1 MKNDPDQIMNLSQE
15 SSARRCRA
23 LPPQSAHSHV
33 SPPPSRFTPH
43 ASRLTPHASRITPY
57 VCLAL
62 AALLLAGCVAP
73 IGADRVSTRR
83 AYDQVDAN
91 ALRTGKPS
99 AQTVSLLHRYELSPL
114 AARHPDQAVR
124 LLHQKAL
131 VTGDRDLLF
140 ALAELS
146 YVAGEDIRRSVKPWD
161 PRDARDYYL
170 GSAVYAWLYLFGEG
184 KDAQPGA
191 FDRRYREAC
200 DFYNYGLG
208 LALTGRRSTNAIVH
222 LESGHRRLPVGEIQV
237 SLSPTGFAS
246 KLGSF
251 DRLLLTD
258 KFRVRGLSVRNRDAG
273 VGTPLICVGPF
284 NPDVEVRLSA
294 PATVLLRAPR
304 SLAEL
309 AAGQSSCALEVYSS
323 LETATVAIGGAQ
335 VPLEND
341 LTTYRAYTLNQAFL
355 WNLGMMQFL
364 SPGEHVR
371 SQLVLSQPY
380 VPGRIPVVFV
390 HGTFSSPITWAE
402 MINSLTADPEL
413 RRRYQL
419 WNFIYSSGNPLPI
432 SVAELRDALT
442 AMVHKLDPDGKGP
455 ALRQMVVIG
464 HSQGGLL
471 THFATIETG
480 DRVWNGLSTERFEDV
495 KMSEAERERLR
506 HMLFL
511 EPLPFVSRV
520 VFISTPHRG
529 SYLAGGFARRWARR
543 LMSLPGDVVSRGTE
557 TIQLAKG
564 SAMEKFFHGRIPTS
578 LDSMSPKNPLLLTLA
593 DIPVAPGVKAHSII
607 SVEGNGDYYKG
618 RDGVV
623 AYQSAHVDYVESEF
637 IVRSYHTCLNQP
649 ATIAEVRRILHEHLK
664 AQPASEAMPPDPS
677 RSQK

>member
-1 MKNDPDQIMNLSQE
+1 MKIVQKPG
-15 SSARRCRA
+15 AGRA
-23 LPPQSAHSHV
+23 GILRSQSAHSFIAHHFPEPPLPFTFHASRFTHHV
-33 SPPPSRFTPH
+33 SRFTPH
-43 ASRLTPHASRITPY
+43 VSL
-57 VCLAL
+57 CLAL

-73 IGADRVSTRR
+73 IGADRVSTRL

-91 ALRTGKPS
+91 ALRTGKSS
-99 AQTVSLLHRYELSPL
+99 AATASLLHRYELGPL

-131 VTGDRDLLF
+131 DTGERDLLF

-146 YVAGEDIRRSVKPWD
+146 YVAGEDIRHSVTPWD
-161 PRDARDYYL
+161 QRDARDYYL

-184 KDAQPGA
+184 KDPQPTA
-191 FDRRYREAC
+191 YQRRFREAC

-208 LALTGRRSTNAIVH
+208 LALLEGRRSTNAIVQ
-222 LESGHRRLPVGEIQV
+222 LESGLRRLPVGAIQV

-246 KLGSF
+246 KLASF
-251 DRLLLTD
+251 DQILLAD
-258 KFRVRGLSVRNRDAG
+258 KFRVRGLSARNRDAG

-284 NPDVEVRLSA
+284 NPEVEVRLSA
-294 PATVLLRAPR
+294 PATLLLRAPG

-309 AAGQSSCALEVYSS
+309 AAGRSACALEVYSS
-323 LETATVAIGGAQ
+323 LDNATVAIGSAQ

-341 LTTYRAYTLNQAFL
+341 LTTYRAYTLNQAFI
-355 WNLGMMQFL
+355 WSLGMMQFL

-371 SQLVLSQPY
+371 SQLILSQPY

-390 HGTFSSPITWAE
+390 HGTFSSPVTWAE

-419 WNFIYSSGNPLPI
+419 WNYVYSSGNPLPI
-432 SVAELRDALT
+432 SVGELRDALT
-442 AMVHKLDPDGKGP
+442 AMVQKLDPEGKDP
-455 ALRQMVVIG
+455 ALRQMVIIG

-471 THFATIETG
+471 THCAAIDTG
-480 DRVWNGLSTERFEDV
+480 DRIWNALRTERFEDV

-543 LMSLPGDVVSRGTE
+543 LMSLPGDVAARGRE

-564 SAMEKFFHGRIPTS
+564 SSMEKFFHGRMPTS
-578 LDSMSPKNPLLLTLA
+578 LDSMSPKNPLLPILA
-593 DIPVAPGVKAHSII
+593 EIPVAPGVKAHSII
-607 SVEGNGDYYKG
+607 AVQGDGDYHKG
-618 RDGVV
+618 RDGIV

-637 IVRSYHTCLNQP
+637 IVRSYHSCLNQP
-649 ATIAEVRRILHEHLK
+649 ATIEEVRRILHEHLDQSVK
-664 AQPASEAMPPDPS
+664 
-677 RSQK
+677 

>member
-1 MKNDPDQIMNLSQE
+1 MNPSQT
-15 SSARRCRA
+15 SSAMCNWA
-23 LPPQSAHSHV
+23 LPSQPGHSASTHHV
-33 SPPPSRFTPH
+33 PPPPSRITH
-43 ASRLTPHASRITPY
+43 QASRITPY

-62 AALLLAGCVAP
+62 AALLLAGCMTP
-73 IGADRVSTRR
+73 IGADRVSTRQ

-99 AQTVSLLHRYELSPL
+99 ARTVSLLHRYELGPL

-131 VTGDRDLLF
+131 DTGERDLLF

-146 YVAGEDIRRSVKPWD
+146 YVAGEDIRRSVTPWD

-184 KDAQPGA
+184 QDPQPSA
-191 FDRRYREAC
+191 YQRRFREAC

-222 LESGHRRLPVGEIQV
+222 LESGPRRLPVGEIQV

-251 DRLLLTD
+251 DQLLLAD

-273 VGTPLICVGPF
+273 VGTPLICVGPL
-284 NPDVEVRLSA
+284 NPEFEIRQSS
-294 PATVLLRAPR
+294 PATVVLRAPH

-309 AAGQSSCALEVYSS
+309 ASGQSTCALEVYSS
-323 LETATVAIGGAQ
+323 LGNATVEIGGAQ

-341 LTTYRAYTLNQAFL
+341 LTTYRAYTLNQATL

-364 SPGEHVR
+364 SPGQHVH

-402 MINSLTADPEL
+402 MMNSLTADPEF

-419 WNFIYSSGNPLPI
+419 WNFLYSSGNPLAI
-432 SVAELRDALT
+432 SIGELRDALT
-442 AMVHKLDPDGKGP
+442 AMVQKLDPDGKDP

-471 THFATIETG
+471 THCAVIETD
-480 DRVWNGLSTERFEDV
+480 DRIWNGLSTVRFEDM

-506 HMLFL
+506 RLLFL
-511 EPLPFVSRV
+511 KPLPFVSRV
-520 VFISTPHRG
+520 VFICTPHRG

-543 LMSLPGDVVSRGTE
+543 LMSLPSNVVSRSLE
-557 TIQLAKG
+557 TVQLAKG
-564 SAMEKFFHGRIPTS
+564 SSMEKFFRGRMPTS
-578 LDSMSPKNPLLLTLA
+578 LDGMSPKNPLLLTLA

-607 SVEGNGDYYKG
+607 AVQGDGDYHKG

-637 IVRSYHTCLNQP
+637 IVRSYHSCLNQP
-649 ATIAEVRRILHEHLK
+649 GTIEEVRRILHEHLK
-664 AQPASEAMPPDPS
+664 ELPANETQRREPS
-677 RSQK
+677 SSQK

>member
-1 MKNDPDQIMNLSQE
+1 
-15 SSARRCRA
+15 
-23 LPPQSAHSHV
+23 
-33 SPPPSRFTPH
+33 
-43 ASRLTPHASRITPY
+43 
-57 VCLAL
+57 
-62 AALLLAGCVAP
+62 
-73 IGADRVSTRR
+73 VSTRL

-99 AQTVSLLHRYELSPL
+99 AQTVSLLHRHGLSPL

-131 VTGDRDLLF
+131 DTGERDLLF

-184 KDAQPGA
+184 KDPQPTA
-191 FDRRYREAC
+191 YQRRFREAC

-208 LALTGRRSTNAIVH
+208 LALLEERRSTNAIVH
-222 LESGHRRLPVGEIQV
+222 LESGPRRLPVGEIQV

-251 DRLLLTD
+251 DQLLLAD
-258 KFRVRGLSVRNRDAG
+258 KFRVRGLSARNRDAG

-284 NPDVEVRLSA
+284 NPEVEVRLSA
-294 PATVLLRAPR
+294 PATLLLRAPG
-304 SLAEL
+304 SLTEL

-323 LETATVAIGGAQ
+323 LDNDTVAIGSAQ

-355 WNLGMMQFL
+355 WNLGRMQFL

-402 MINSLTADPEL
+402 TINSLTADPEL

-419 WNFIYSSGNPLPI
+419 WNYVYSSGNPLAI
-432 SVAELRDALT
+432 SVGELRDALT
-442 AMVHKLDPDGKGP
+442 AMVKKLDPEGKDP

-471 THFATIETG
+471 THCTAVETD
-480 DRVWNGLSTERFEDV
+480 DRIWNGLSTERFEDM
-495 KMSEAERERLR
+495 KMSEAERDRLR
-506 HMLFL
+506 HLLFFK
-511 EPLPFVSRV
+511 PLPFVSRV

-543 LMSLPGDVVSRGTE
+543 LMSLPSNVVSRGLE
-557 TIQLAKG
+557 TVQLAKG
-564 SAMEKFFHGRIPTS
+564 TRMEKFFQGRMPTS
-578 LDSMSPKNPLLLTLA
+578 LDGMSPKNPLLLTLA
-593 DIPVAPGVKAHSII
+593 EIPVVPGVKAHSII
-607 SVEGNGDYYKG
+607 AVQGDGDCHKG

-637 IVRSYHTCLNQP
+637 IVRSYHSCLNQP
-649 ATIAEVRRILHEHLK
+649 ATIEEVRRILHEHLK
-664 AQPASEAMPPDPS
+664 QLPASETLPPDSP
-677 RSQK
+677 RNQK

>member
-1 MKNDPDQIMNLSQE
+1 MKIPQE
-15 SSARRCRA
+15 PRA
-23 LPPQSAHSHV
+23 GRGWTLPSQSAHSRSTHHV
-33 SPPPSRFTPH
+33 PPPPSRSTFHVSRFTPH
-43 ASRLTPHASRITPY
+43 VSF
-57 VCLAL
+57 CLAL

-73 IGADRVSTRR
+73 IGADRVSTRL

-99 AQTVSLLHRYELSPL
+99 AATASLLHRYELDPL

-131 VTGDRDLLF
+131 DTGDRDLLF

-146 YVAGEDIRRSVKPWD
+146 YVAGEDIRRSVTPWD

-184 KDAQPGA
+184 KDPQPNA
-191 FDRRYREAC
+191 FQRRFREAC

-222 LESGHRRLPVGEIQV
+222 LESGPRRLPVGEIQV
-237 SLSPTGFAS
+237 SLSPTGFAP

-251 DRLLLTD
+251 DQLLLAD
-258 KFRVRGLSVRNRDAG
+258 KFRVRGLSVRNRAAG
-273 VGTPLICVGPF
+273 VGTPLICVGPL
-284 NPDVEVRLSA
+284 NPEVEIRLSA

-304 SLAEL
+304 SLTEL
-309 AAGQSSCALEVYSS
+309 AGGHSSCALELYSS
-323 LETATVAIGGAQ
+323 LDIDTAAIGSAQ

-341 LTTYRAYTLNQAFL
+341 LTTYRAYTLNQAFI

-364 SPGEHVR
+364 SPGEHLR
-371 SQLVLSQPY
+371 SQLILSQPY
-380 VPGRIPVVFV
+380 VPGHIPVVFV

-402 MINSLTADPEL
+402 MINSLTADREL
-413 RRRYQL
+413 RRHYQL

-432 SVAELRDALT
+432 SVGELRETLT
-442 AMVHKLDPDGKGP
+442 AMVQKLDPEGKDP
-455 ALRQMVVIG
+455 ALRQMVIIG

-471 THFATIETG
+471 THCTAIDTG
-480 DRVWNGLSTERFEDV
+480 DRIWKGLRSERFEDV

-506 HMLFL
+506 RLLFL
-511 EPLPFVSRV
+511 KPLPFVSRV
-520 VFISTPHRG
+520 VFICTPHRG

-543 LMSLPGDVVSRGTE
+543 LMSLPGDVAARGRE
-557 TIQLAKG
+557 TVQLAKG
-564 SAMEKFFHGRIPTS
+564 SSMEKFFHGRMPTS
-578 LDSMSPKNPLLLTLA
+578 LDSMSPKNPLLPTLA
-593 DIPVAPGVKAHSII
+593 EIPVVPGVKAHSII
-607 SVEGNGDYYKG
+607 AVQGDGDYHKG
-618 RDGVV
+618 RDGIV

-637 IVRSYHTCLNQP
+637 IVRSYHSCLNQP
-649 ATIAEVRRILHEHLK
+649 ATIEEVRRILHEHL
-664 AQPASEAMPPDPS
+664 EWL
-677 RSQK
+677 RSNSNK